1 MSRSAVVLISQ
12 LKGAV
17 HPLVL
22 IDQGI
27 SPPPC
32 FIIHNLNHGR
42 ICFLLLGSCLFVL
55 PRLAIAYLSLHLTLH
70 WCVDL
75 STYVILSCDIFFVL
89 CTNHLLCQNST
100 SVPNPYRP

>member
-1 MSRSAVVLISQ
+1 MIGYIYIKSTVVLISQ

-22 IDQGI
+22 TDQGI
-27 SPPPC
+27 STSTPPC
-32 FIIHNLNHGR
+32 FIIHNLNHVSA
-42 ICFLLLGSCLFVL
+42 FSYSCFVL

-75 STYVILSCDIFFVL
+75 STASGVVRLNSGSC
-89 CTNHLLCQNST
+89 
-100 SVPNPYRP
+100 